1 MIVGMLSSSH
11 LVIKI
16 IVSRIDVPTFKKIRS
31 FADAWMKSA
40 EHIMQRA
47 GILTLLFLTQGRH
60 QVVKGDLPRF
70 FDIAISTL
78 PTTLDD
84 LQDTQKSLNEKQSLL
99 GDEGITAGDQYSF
112 YRILFV
118 NETSAVDWMIV
129 CELLQSCMMDFAEPF
144 NSVLQNH
151 PVLIDKLSFLLL
163 SHHIYVRTKAAQLL
177 RTIVPNSVQC
187 WGCQQGRIFFV
198 LQRIFIAFAMTSTDQ
213 CVQEIGNLLTV
224 VIKTVLEMGGTYPP
238 PEQVNNRELLKVTE
252 IQESVEKEGNVR
264 QYYDLEGL
272 EDSED
277 SADLMEDSEEQKSN
291 SESSEE
297 ASEAEEHSSSS
308 ASSEEKMEEEE
319 ESEEKVETKKKQ
331 QKRLLRRIPNPFSL
345 KDTLFLLGKLI
356 VQYNNIVR
364 ETALSTIE
372 EVIRSMSAEVLLEH
386 IVNIMIFYN

>member
-1 MIVGMLSSSH
+1 M
-11 LVIKI
+11 
-16 IVSRIDVPTFKKIRS
+16 
-31 FADAWMKSA
+31 
-40 EHIMQRA
+40 
-47 GILTLLFLTQGRH
+47 
-60 QVVKGDLPRF
+60 
-70 FDIAISTL
+70 
-78 PTTLDD
+78 
-84 LQDTQKSLNEKQSLL
+84 
-99 GDEGITAGDQYSF
+99 
-112 YRILFV
+112 
-118 NETSAVDWMIV
+118 
-129 CELLQSCMMDFAEPF
+129 
-144 NSVLQNH
+144 
-151 PVLIDKLSFLLL
+151 
-163 SHHIYVRTKAAQLL
+163 
-177 RTIVPNSVQC
+177 
-187 WGCQQGRIFFV
+187 
-198 LQRIFIAFAMTSTDQ
+198 
-213 CVQEIGNLLTV
+213 
-224 VIKTVLEMGGTYPP
+224 
-238 PEQVNNRELLKVTE
+238 
-252 IQESVEKEGNVR
+252 R